1 MRAHEACFVRSH
13 LSPANAA
20 MAPPMGSGKPPRN
33 GLETPET
40 PGTNT
45 LPPWKPSAMVL
56 PGALIQCPGWRRSA
70 AHPASPPEH
79 PSRHL
84 RGYPTAK
91 DPKNPRRRSM
101 RQRSE
106 GQGSEGPGAEAQGS
120 ESQGSEGQGAEGQG
134 SEGQRSEDQRRAW
147 GSGSPPAST
156 APGPPADPRIPK
168 AHRRIASV
176 PSRCCPFAS
185 PLWATSASPQTTCV
199 SWRMGDASA
208 AGLPPGARGVPY
220 PGPLVA
226 PAPRGRRVRIG
237 RATGDL
243 PSTQRVPWSCSSV
256 LWHSR
261 AIATPAPR
269 CLPAC
274 RDAMGDRMD
283 YPKESR

>member
-45 LPPWKPSAMVL
+45 LPPWKQGAMVL

-147 GSGSPPAST
+147 GSGSPPPGFDG
-156 APGPPADPRIPK
+156 PGPASRPTYPQSSPQDRFGPVAVLPLRFSIVGDQRKPTDDLRQLADGRRFSCRAAAWRSRRALPR
-168 AHRRIASV
+168 A
-176 PSRCCPFAS
+176 PSRSRSAGSTRPYRSRHRGSSFHAKGALVVLLGPVAFAS
-185 PLWATSASPQTTCV
+185 D
-199 SWRMGDASA
+199 RNASA
-208 AGLPPGARGVPY
+208 TMLACMS
-220 PGPLVA
+220 
-226 PAPRGRRVRIG
+226 RRHG
-237 RATGDL
+237 
-243 PSTQRVPWSCSSV
+243 
-256 LWHSR
+256 
-261 AIATPAPR
+261 
-269 CLPAC
+269 
-274 RDAMGDRMD
+274 
-283 YPKESR
+283 